1 MKYKVGDKVR
11 VKKNLEVGKQYGTMH
26 LLSDMG
32 RFRGK
37 VVTINRVHEPITY
50 GIEGYDNE
58 FWTDEMFEGLAEETP
73 IKFRVGDRV
82 RRIHHD
88 NSWCDGTKLKVG
100 EIVTVVKINS
110 KNDISVDINGKI
122 KAGNDPEYFELVKEE
137 SIPEPTPV
145 ININVT
151 INHYDNACWY
161 CRKGGLVDLYLDGAM
176 GICPNCKRVCND
188 IRRSCPVDIERK
200 PSKRKNEPLTIEEL
214 KALPVGT
221 KVYIVWRWD
230 MRSDTKREPKWDE
243 SGWGVKTTE
252 ERCNWKSPESDTNWQ
267 SIDSYDRCFDA
278 WLTEPERPEPELP
291 F

>member
-11 VKKNLEVGKQYGTMH
+11 VRKDLKQGEKYAAMYFTEEMR
-26 LLSDMG
+26 DA
-32 RFRGK
+32 RGS
-37 VVTINRVHEPITY
+37 VLTIESLTPCSYTVKETY
-50 GIEGYDNE
+50 PPY
-58 FWTDEMFEGLAEETP
+58 WTDEMFEGLAEETP

-82 RRIHHD
+82 RRIHCD
-88 NSWCDGTKLKVG
+88 NSWADGTKLKVG

-110 KNDISVDINGKI
+110 KDDISVDINGKI
-122 KAGNDPEYFELVKEE
+122 KAGNDPKYFELVNEE

-200 PSKRKNEPLTIEEL
+200 PSKRKNEPLTTEEL
-214 KALPVGT
+214 YQMDGKL
-221 KVYIVWRWD
+221 VWCSSLHGGCTERFNND
-230 MRSDTKREPKWDE
+230 YC
-243 SGWGVKTTE
+243 GWFEINVTE
-252 ERCNWKSPESDTNWQ
+252 ERISHVDNDTAYPFKVNGVEYGFRAY
-267 SIDSYDRCFDA
+267 IE
-278 WLTEPERPEPELP
+278 EPEQAKVPKPECELP

>member
-1 MKYKVGDKVR
+1 M
-11 VKKNLEVGKQYGTMH
+11 
-26 LLSDMG
+26 S
-32 RFRGK
+32 
-37 VVTINRVHEPITY
+37 
-50 GIEGYDNE
+50 
-58 FWTDEMFEGLAEETP
+58 
-73 IKFRVGDRV
+73 KFKVGDRV
-82 RRIHHD
+82 RPNDLAR
-88 NSWCDGTKLKVG
+88 G
-100 EIVTVVKINS
+100 EWSILEEHG
-110 KNDISVDINGKI
+110 VDIGTIIHLKPRSAAIRFDKKFGGHNCNGKCEDGYGWFLNYEEIDLVEEEPVKPAKPYKSWVILDEMLI
-122 KAGNDPEYFELVKEE
+122 KDN
-137 SIPEPTPV
+137 
-145 ININVT
+145 
-151 INHYDNACWY
+151 YDNACWY

-243 SGWGVKTTE
+243 SGWGVKATE